1 MGDALKSTVME
12 VSDTSATAAS
22 DLHESPPAP
31 TAAPGSVAAGSQPP
45 AALEAFSQQVKSQPL
60 AFTPAS
66 PVMPRPVLRSM
77 DVDPSHVI
85 MAVSTPSQTSQVG
98 DHPTRKA
105 VPRQLDFTTMYGGP
119 VGLADN
125 SVRTPQPSLKHESPR
140 QRSRSFDAKDG
151 TPKKCKQCNCKN
163 SRCLKLYCECFASGT
178 YCEGCNCVNCCN
190 NVENEIVRQE
200 AVEATLE
207 RNPNAFRPKIF
218 SSPGIR
224 DSGEDVGEHPL
235 AGKHNKGCH
244 CKKSG
249 CLKKY
254 CECFQANILCSE
266 NCKCV
271 DCKNFDGS
279 EERRALFQ
287 ADHNMS
293 VNFMQPLGGSG
304 VLSNSPAYLSPS
316 PLLKKRRTHELVFSG
331 PGLKEQ
337 VSVKRTPSLPL
348 QLTSGG
354 GTAPSLSLALSSTIA
369 STPSSQGVSPA
380 VPPAKPMHKS
390 LLAGVV
396 QIEAIHELC
405 KLLVVVSSETQ
416 KEILAKHSLSHTT
429 KIINSETDASLE
441 PAPTAWTV
449 DERNHGQKAEKLF
462 SDRAVTTTGPDDE
475 DADKPQRPMSPGTLA
490 LMCDEKEPLFT
501 APPSPI
507 GGLASEELSTSGSP
521 QIALLHAEQER
532 AILLEFRDCL
542 RRITSVGN
550 RRASR
555 YSNEITHSEMYVLA
569 SGQLNQQEGGALR
582 STRPIVSPGEHG
594 SPSAVGTSSSCTIA
608 FKPSNLGLRLR
619 SPEGPPTRV
628 SQ

>member
-1 MGDALKSTVME
+1 MEGDHSIFTKGDTPKLTVMD
-12 VSDTSATAAS
+12 VSDTPVI
-22 DLHESPPAP
+22 EAP
-31 TAAPGSVAAGSQPP
+31 TAAPTQASTTTPGSVAPGNQPP
-45 AALEAFSQQVKSQPL
+45 VVTEAVPQQAKSQPL
-60 AFTPAS
+60 IYTPVS
-66 PVMPRPVLRSM
+66 LGLPRHAVRPM

-85 MAVSTPSQTSQVG
+85 MAVSTPQTSQVG
-98 DHPTRKA
+98 EHPTRKA
-105 VPRQLDFTTMYGGP
+105 VPRQLDFTTMYGDPAGP
-119 VGLADN
+119 QEN
-125 SVRTPQPSLKHESPR
+125 SVRTPQPSLKHGSPR
-140 QRSRSFDAKDG
+140 QRSRSFDSKDG

-190 NVENEIVRQE
+190 NVENETVRQE

-218 SSPGIR
+218 SSPGMR
-224 DSGEDVGEHPL
+224 DLREDAGEHPL

-416 KEILAKHSLSHTT
+416 KEILAAKHSLSHTT

-550 RRASR
+550 RR
-555 YSNEITHSEMYVLA
+555 
-569 SGQLNQQEGGALR
+569 GQLNQQEGGALR